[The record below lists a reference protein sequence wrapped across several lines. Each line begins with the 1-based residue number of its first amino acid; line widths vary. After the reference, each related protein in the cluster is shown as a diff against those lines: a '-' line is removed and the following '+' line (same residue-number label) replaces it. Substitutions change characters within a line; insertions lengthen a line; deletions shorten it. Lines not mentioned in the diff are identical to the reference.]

1 MEQFNLQAFLK
12 NPNRPIVTRDGHA
25 ARIICTNR
33 VDKTHSILAL
43 LFEDEEEIEKKFINI
58 LQKVNIIQTQ
68 SVHMIYALPQLKKR
82 GG

>member
-1 MEQFNLQAFLK
+1 MGMPRGLF
-12 NPNRPIVTRDGHA
+12 
-25 ARIICTNR
+25 ARTELT
-33 VDKTHSILAL
+33 KHILSL
-43 LFEDEEEIEKKFINI
+43 LCCLRMRIEIEKKFINI